1 MLSASFRVVLDA
13 CVLYP
18 MNLRDVLLQAA
29 AEGLYQVYWSREIL
43 DEATRNLL
51 ANLEIGEPQAARLIA
66 AMSAYFPESIVTDYE
81 HLVPAMRNHAKD
93 RHVAAAAVK
102 AGAQVIVTAN
112 TKDFTKLP
120 DGIEAQIPDEFLCN
134 LFDLDPDRIMIALEK
149 ICTRRKRQPND
160 VLSVVDAT
168 LCSQFVAL
176 VGELL
181 AGVDTER

>member
-1 MLSASFRVVLDA
+1 MLSAPFRVVLDA

-43 DEATRNLL
+43 DEATLNLI

-66 AMSAYFPESIVTDYE
+66 AMSSHFPESIVTDYE

-93 RHVAAAAVK
+93 RHVVAAAVK
-102 AGAQVIVTAN
+102 VGAQVVVTAN
-112 TKDFTKLP
+112 TNDFSKVP
-120 DGIEAQIPDEFLCN
+120 DCIDAQAPDEFLCN
-134 LFDLDPDRIMIALEK
+134 LFDLDPERMMIALEK
-149 ICTRRKRQPND
+149 ICARRKRPPND
-160 VLSVVDAT
+160 VLSLIDAT
-168 LCSQFVAL
+168 LCSKFVAL
-176 VGELL
+176 VGEHF